1 MIPRRSSGVAQVVLE
16 LLLLLLVVALARNLF
31 APESVG
37 LTSVAVAFLILA
49 LTSYLVGEFESTV
62 RANYGLTLR
71 TQAAFGMAY
80 AGYGLVHAVWPWC
93 ENLTAKFWLVLWLYL
108 TAVAPL
114 LGLVIRY
121 LTRVPA
127 LLVTDIHLN
136 KVPLLRWWGFECEEV
151 ITIEDLPNW
160 LAANADAY
168 GRIGRYDSVVVDI
181 GDQRTEQVVVGL
193 SANYFVDFFGVPSFR
208 MTSYLLGPHP
218 RPVASYNVT
227 GTLRRV
233 KRILDLVLS
242 AIALLLLSPL
252 LIAVSI
258 AIKLDSDGPVF
269 YRHRRL
275 GRNMREF
282 SVLKFRT
289 MHRDADRRLQ
299 ALLDSDP
306 KLRAEFE
313 ATFKLKNDPRV
324 TRVGRFLRKY
334 SIDELPQFFNILA
347 GEMSFVGPRPIV
359 ADEVKYYKDYSLLM
373 FRVRPGATGLWQV
386 SGRSDTSYEN
396 RVRLDTR
403 YVQEWTLW
411 DDIKII
417 AKTPAAVLKRRGAY

>member
-16 LLLLLLVVALARNLF
+16 LLLLLLVVALARNFF

-37 LTSVAVAFLILA
+37 LTSVVVAFLILA

-282 SVLKFRT
+282 NVLKFRT

-347 GEMSFVGPRPIV
+347 GDMSFVGPRPIV